1 MTPRSFSTAVV
12 PLLIAAA
19 SVVFAQTSIEGTVQL
34 PKPGPDLGV
43 NERYQ
48 VSDRPIAPA
57 NPPAA
62 VVYLAGDFSRMT
74 TPVEHHTAQMP
85 QKNMTFAPD
94 LVAVLVGTTVEFP
107 NLDDMYHNVFSY
119 SKTKRFD
126 LGRYRKDEKPGSV
139 VFDKPG
145 TVTVHC
151 DIHDRMRGT
160 VLVLDTP
167 FFVKTDTEGHYRLDH
182 LPIGNYSLKAWVTD
196 RDTREHP
203 IDLKAGAGVLRVDFP
218 EK

>member
-1 MTPRSFSTAVV
+1 MTPWAFLAAILLLTAGSG
-12 PLLIAAA
+12 L
-19 SVVFAQTSIEGTVQL
+19 FAQTTIEGTVQL
-34 PKPGPDLGV
+34 PKPSPDLGV

-48 VSDRPIAPA
+48 VTDQPIAPA

-62 VVYLAGDFSRMT
+62 VVYLTGDFSRNF
-74 TPVEHHTAQMP
+74 TPAQRHTAQMP
-85 QKNMTFAPD
+85 QKNMVFAPD

-119 SKTKRFD
+119 SKAKRFD

-139 VFDKPG
+139 LFDKPG

-151 DIHDRMRGT
+151 DIHERMRGT

-167 FFVKTDTEGHYRLDH
+167 FFVKTDSNGHYRLEH
-182 LPIGNYSLKAWVTD
+182 LPAGTYSLKTWVTD
-196 RDTREHP
+196 RDTREHSVE
-203 IDLKAGAGVLRVDFP
+203 LKNGAGVLHVDFP

>member
-1 MTPRSFSTAVV
+1 M
-12 PLLIAAA
+12 LLLAAG
-19 SVVFAQTSIEGTVQL
+19 SSLSAQTTIDGTVQL
-34 PKPGPDLGV
+34 PKPSPDLGV

-48 VSDRPIAPA
+48 VTDQPIAPA

-62 VVYLAGDFSRMT
+62 VVYLTGDFSRIS
-74 TPVEHHTAQMP
+74 TPAQHHTAQMP

-119 SKTKRFD
+119 SKAKRFD

-139 VFDKPG
+139 LFDKPG

-167 FFVKTDTEGHYRLDH
+167 FFVKTDSQGRYRLEH
-182 LPIGNYSLKAWVTD
+182 LPVGTYSLKAWVTD
-196 RDTREHP
+196 RDTREHSVE
-203 IDLKAGAGVLRVDFP
+203 LKNGAGVLHVDFP

>member
-1 MTPRSFSTAVV
+1 VLSSTIL
-12 PLLIAAA
+12 PLLLGAG
-19 SVVFAQTSIEGTVQL
+19 SSLFAQTAVEGTVQL
-34 PKPGPDLGV
+34 PKPPPDLGV

-48 VSDRPIAPA
+48 GADRPIAPV

-62 VVYLAGDFSRMT
+62 VVYLAGDFTRLT
-74 TPVEHHTAQMP
+74 LPVRHETAQMP

-119 SKTKRFD
+119 SKAKRFD
-126 LGRYRKDEKPGSV
+126 LGRYRKDEKPGAV
-139 VFDKPG
+139 LFDKPG

-160 VLVLDTP
+160 VLVLETP
-167 FFVKTDTEGHYRLDH
+167 FFVKTDAQGHYRLEH
-182 LPIGNYSLKAWVTD
+182 LPAGSYSLKAWVTD
-196 RDTREHP
+196 RDIREHP
-203 IDLKAGAGVLRVDFP
+203 VELKTGTGTLHVDFP

>member
-1 MTPRSFSTAVV
+1 MLP
-12 PLLIAAA
+12 PLFGAA
-19 SVVFAQTSIEGTVQL
+19 SGLFAQTVVEGTVQL
-34 PKPGPDLGV
+34 PKPAPDLGV

-48 VSDRPIAPA
+48 VTDRPIAPV

-62 VVYLAGDFSRMT
+62 VVFLVGDFGGIPI
-74 TPVEHHTAQMP
+74 PVERRIAQMP

-139 VFDKPG
+139 LFDKP
-145 TVTVHC
+145 
-151 DIHDRMRGT
+151 
-160 VLVLDTP
+160 
-167 FFVKTDTEGHYRLDH
+167 
-182 LPIGNYSLKAWVTD
+182 
-196 RDTREHP
+196 
-203 IDLKAGAGVLRVDFP
+203 
-218 EK
+218 